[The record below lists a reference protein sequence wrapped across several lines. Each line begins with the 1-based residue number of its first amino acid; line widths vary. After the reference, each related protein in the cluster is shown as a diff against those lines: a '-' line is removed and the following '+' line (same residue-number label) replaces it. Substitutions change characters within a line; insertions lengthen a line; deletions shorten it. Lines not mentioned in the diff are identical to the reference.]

1 MKMGKTV
8 WDDKMIAEAIERKV
22 RGIRLKNFSDAE
34 ILSNRERTHSIYR
47 STVMA
52 GENTAEFYVIY
63 KAYDAVARERGLL

>member
-1 MKMGKTV
+1 MKMGKMV
-8 WDDKMIAEAIERKV
+8 WDDRMIAEAIERKV

-34 ILSNRERTHSIYR
+34 ILSNRERTHAIYR

-52 GENTAEFYVIY
+52 GENTVEFYIIY